1 MSLSRGCTEPAH
13 SVQREARHVL
23 RNPAAS
29 GRRPARPD
37 AEPRRAPGWR
47 LRLAAAAPAAVRR
60 RPGPDPRPASG
71 QPTQPTQ
78 PGYGT
83 PPPPGARA
91 TAQPPAPGG
100 YGQAPPPPGLR
111 AARLRRRARLH
122 RSLRAGRPGGT
133 VGTLAQWPQRAL
145 GGLIDFIALA
155 IPGWILYA
163 IGGPKVDSTTG
174 VTTGPNVFYYLG
186 VLYFLALSIYNRW
199 YRGGTTG
206 QTIGRGVAGVKL
218 VKESTGQPIGMGM
231 AFVRDIAHIVDSIIC
246 YVGWLFP
253 LWDSKRQTLADKIV
267 STVVVTAPKG

>member
-1 MSLSRGCTEPAH
+1 MSYGTPPPPGDDRPDPTQNPDDHPAGGYG
-13 SVQREARHVL
+13 SPPPPPPQYGSGPAQ
-23 RNPAAS
+23 NPA
-29 GRRPARPD
+29 
-37 AEPRRAPGWR
+37 
-47 LRLAAAAPAAVRR
+47 
-60 RPGPDPRPASG
+60 

-83 PPPPGARA
+83 PPPPPPAPGYG
-91 TAQPPAPGG
+91 QPPAPGG
-100 YGQAPPPPGLR
+100 YGQAPPPPAYEQPGYG
-111 AARLRRRARLH
+111 AAPAYTGPYEQGGA
-122 RSLRAGRPGGT
+122 AGS

-174 VTTGPNVFYYLG
+174 LATGPNAIYYLG

-253 LWDSKRQTLADKIV
+253 LWDNKRQTLADKIV